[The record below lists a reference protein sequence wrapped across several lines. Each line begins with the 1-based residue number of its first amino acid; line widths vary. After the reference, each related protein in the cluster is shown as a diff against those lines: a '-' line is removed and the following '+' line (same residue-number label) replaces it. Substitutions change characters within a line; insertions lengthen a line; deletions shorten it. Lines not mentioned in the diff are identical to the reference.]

1 MTGFDAA
8 AATAH
13 YLQLIDPAREARAIA
28 YTHGSHWLIL
38 WGWIVYVATDLLILR
53 LGFLRLV
60 RERVER
66 TRPRPNLAV
75 FLCVTT
81 YILVGSLLH
90 LPWKIYADW
99 VRERSYG
106 LTDEAFGGWFLQTAT
121 SAVFTSVFIGLMAI
135 PIYAIIRRTG
145 DRWWAWS
152 GLVVA
157 VGAFMT
163 LVVAPVVLTPLFNET
178 RQAPAGPVRAAIEDL
193 ARAAGVPSD
202 RIVVIDG
209 SKQSNRYSATVV
221 GAAGFASIQLS
232 DTMLKG
238 DVDVSQVKAVVGHE
252 MGHYVHYHMVLLT
265 LVVALL
271 FTAALWVVHRSFV
284 ALSVRS
290 RRRPLS
296 INDPSGIPVMHIVFS
311 TFMVLA
317 TPVIPTAQRWVEL
330 DADAYGLDLARE
342 PDGAAKALVRTV
354 DFRASS
360 PGPIE
365 EAIFYDHPGIAARVR
380 GAIDWKAEHPANG
393 ASAVRSDR
401 GPR

>member
-28 YTHGSHWLIL
+28 YTQGSHWMIL
-38 WGWIVYVATDLLILR
+38 WGWTVYVATDVLILR

-66 TRPRPNLAV
+66 AGPRPNLAA

-81 YILVGSLLH
+81 YILAGSLLH

-106 LTDEAFGGWFLQTAT
+106 LTDEAFGGWFSQTAT

-135 PIYAIIRRTG
+135 PVYAIIRRTG
-145 DRWWAWS
+145 PRWWAWS
-152 GLVVA
+152 GLVVGI
-157 VGAFMT
+157 GAFMT

-178 RQAPAGPVRAAIEDL
+178 RPAPAGPIRAAIEDL
-193 ARAAGVPSD
+193 ARAAGIPSD
-202 RIVVIDG
+202 GIVVIDG

-238 DVDVSQVKAVVGHE
+238 DVDVSQVRAVVAHE
-252 MGHYVHYHMVLLT
+252 MGHYVHYHMVILT

-284 ALSVRS
+284 VLSSPS

-296 INDPSGIPVMHIVFS
+296 IEDPSAIPAMHIVFS

-317 TPVIPTAQRWVEL
+317 TPVISTAQRWVEL
-330 DADAYGLDLARE
+330 EADAYGLDLARE

-365 EAIFYDHPGIAARVR
+365 EALFYDHPSIAARVR
-380 GAIDWKAEHPANG
+380 GAMDWKADHPANG
-393 ASAVRSDR
+393 DPAGRSDR
-401 GPR
+401 DGR